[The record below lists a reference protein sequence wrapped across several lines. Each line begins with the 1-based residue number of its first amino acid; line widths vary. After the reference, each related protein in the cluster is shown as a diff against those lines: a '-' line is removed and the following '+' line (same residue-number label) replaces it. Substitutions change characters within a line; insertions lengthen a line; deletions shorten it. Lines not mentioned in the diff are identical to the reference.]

1 MRVFCGKNLSFGP
14 SEYDGHTND
23 RVSRVLE
30 IVDRSNGVELE
41 VRELELQKNTIL
53 RGPGVEEAIRDTVEA
68 IL

>member
-1 MRVFCGKNLSFGP
+1 M
-14 SEYDGHTND
+14 
-23 RVSRVLE
+23 LE